1 MISAAV
7 DMMSLLLIVLPL
19 YPKTIDGY
27 VYAVNLLVYGET
39 TTRSLFPYWALF
51 VALMVVGMI
60 RLILIKVEA
69 AQYVQ
74 HVAALSMMLSV
85 VMVIFLAL
93 SREAYAATLAFLMLV
108 IKGMLILRSYGI
120 MNPSRQ

>member
-1 MISAAV
+1 MSLAERENKGNMRSICDMISAAV

-60 RLILIKVEA
+60 RLILI
-69 AQYVQ
+69 
-74 HVAALSMMLSV
+74 
-85 VMVIFLAL
+85 
-93 SREAYAATLAFLMLV
+93 
-108 IKGMLILRSYGI
+108 
-120 MNPSRQ
+120 